1 MKYELINQPDD
12 KYSAKQQI
20 LINRGIKEEDLV
32 HYMNLT
38 DNDINDPSIFGD
50 VISRAADVFIMEVL
64 HNFDAVIAVIVDCDC
79 DGYTSAALLI
89 NYIYDLAPN
98 FTEKCVFYFLH
109 EGKQHGLQ
117 DAMDWIQ
124 NTGATTVIIP
134 DAGSND
140 WNELQTLHEQGK
152 NIIILDHH
160 EIEGEPYPN
169 CYLINSQLPQYPNKD
184 LSGVGVT
191 WQFCKH
197 VDKMIG
203 QNYAD
208 QYLDLVA
215 LGLNLLG

>member
-1 MKYELINQPDD
+1 MKYELINQPND

-38 DNDINDPSIFGD
+38 DKDINDPSIFGD

-64 HNFDAVIAVIVDCDC
+64 HNLDAVIAVIIDCDC

-98 FTEKCVFYFLH
+98 FAEKCVFYFLH

-124 NTGATTVIIP
+124 DTGATTVIIP

-140 WNELQTLHEQGK
+140 WNELQILHEQGR

-191 WQFCKH
+191 WQFCKYI
-197 VDKMIG
+197 DKMIG
-203 QNYAD
+203 QM
-208 QYLDLVA
+208 Q
-215 LGLNLLG
+215 